1 MSETSITSRAE
12 SEDDLIIDD
21 EGPEIKCI
29 RPDLHFHRF
38 VVRITESAVFNAV
51 IMVTILLNA
60 LSMAVET
67 DSYLKSQ
74 YRTMFVVLDELF
86 LG

>member
-1 MSETSITSRAE
+1 MSEESLVSRTD
-12 SEDDLIIDD
+12 SDLIIDD
-21 EGPEIKCI
+21 EGPEKKWI
-29 RPDLHFHRF
+29 RPDLHFHKF
-38 VVRITESAVFNAV
+38 VVHITESSVFNAV

-74 YRTMFVVLDELF
+74 YRTVFMVLDELF